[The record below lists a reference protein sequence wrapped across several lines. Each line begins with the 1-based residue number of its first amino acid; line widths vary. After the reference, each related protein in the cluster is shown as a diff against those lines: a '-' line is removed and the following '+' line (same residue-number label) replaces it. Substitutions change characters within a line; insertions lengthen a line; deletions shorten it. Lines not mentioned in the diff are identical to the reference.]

1 MELFKL
7 FLGDISF
14 LEKMCTLSFG
24 GSSKG
29 SAPPK
34 TWTGFKLADLEKL
47 RGMAGSIASLAGE
60 TNLDKVR
67 PKMVELGEKITTSQE
82 RYWDSQSQMYKT
94 RTVTHAHNKPT
105 EELVGKEEGGEEV
118 QRLMGLFRKRQQEV
132 VRGRAAPGRK
142 ALRAGGQGTGDY

>member
-47 RGMAGSIASLAGE
+47 RGMAGSLADLAGK

-67 PKMVELGEKITTSQE
+67 PKMVELGEKTGKITTQT
-82 RYWDSQSQMYKT
+82 WDSQKNRYVTTTS
-94 RTVTHAHNKPT
+94 TVGLNKPT
-105 EELVGKEEGGEEV
+105 EELVDKEEGGEEV

-132 VRGRAAPGRK
+132 VRGKAAPGRK
-142 ALRAGGQGTGDY
+142 ALRAEGTGDY

>member
-47 RGMAGSIASLAGE
+47 RGMAGSLADLAGK

-67 PKMVELGEKITTSQE
+67 PKMVELGEKTGKMTTST
-82 RYWDSQSQMYKT
+82 WDSQKNRYVTTTS
-94 RTVTHAHNKPT
+94 TVGLNKPT
-105 EELVGKEEGGEEV
+105 EELVDKEAGGEEV
-118 QRLMGLFRKRQQEV
+118 QRQMGLFRKRPQEV
-132 VRGRAAPGRK
+132 VRGKAAPGRK
-142 ALRAGGQGTGDY
+142 ALRAEGTGDY

>member
-29 SAPPK
+29 TKPPK
-34 TWTGFKLADLEKL
+34 TWTGFKVADLEKL
-47 RGMAGSIASLAGE
+47 RGMAGSLAGLAGG
-60 TNLDKVR
+60 TNLEKIR
-67 PKMVELGEKITTSQE
+67 PKMATLGEKITTSKRQAFSLE
-82 RYWDSQSQMYKT
+82 RGYYTSVT
-94 RTVTHAHNKPT
+94 RHHHNKPT
-105 EELVGKEEGGEEV
+105 EELVGKEEGGDEV

-132 VRGRAAPGRK
+132 VRGTAAPGRK
-142 ALRAGGQGTGDY
+142 ALRAEGTGDY

>member
-7 FLGDISF
+7 FLVDISF

-24 GSSKG
+24 GSSNRA
-29 SAPPK
+29 APPK

-47 RGMAGSIASLAGE
+47 RGMAGSLADLAGK

-67 PKMVELGEKITTSQE
+67 PKMVELGEKTGKMTTST
-82 RYWDSQSQMYKT
+82 WDSQKNRYVTTTS
-94 RTVTHAHNKPT
+94 TVGLNKPT
-105 EELVGKEEGGEEV
+105 EELVDKEEGGEEV

-132 VRGRAAPGRK
+132 VRGKAAPGRK
-142 ALRAGGQGTGDY
+142 ALRAEGTGDY

>member
-34 TWTGFKLADLEKL
+34 TWTGFKLADLETL
-47 RGMAGSIASLAGE
+47 RGMGGSLAGSE
-60 TNLDKVR
+60 QGLNLDKLR
-67 PKMVELGEKITTSQE
+67 PKMVELGEKTQTRTYQT
-82 RYWDSQSQMYKT
+82 WDSDKKRNVTKT
-94 RTVTHAHNKPT
+94 STVGLNKPT
-105 EELVGKEEGGEEV
+105 EELVGKEEGGDEV

-132 VRGRAAPGRK
+132 VRGKAAPGRK
-142 ALRAGGQGTGDY
+142 ALRAQGTGKY